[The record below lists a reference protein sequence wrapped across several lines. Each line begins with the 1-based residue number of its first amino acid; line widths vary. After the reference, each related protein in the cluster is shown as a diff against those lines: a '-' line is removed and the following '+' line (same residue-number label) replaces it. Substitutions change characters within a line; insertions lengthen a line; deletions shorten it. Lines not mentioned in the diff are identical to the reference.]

1 MLLMERQGRAI
12 AITWKSIE
20 SPRCSS
26 AEQGQRQSTSDS
38 SRRASA
44 PGDGAAPSS
53 GHGLKEPGPRR
64 ASLPGEPAAARG
76 EEGGN
81 GPRSR
86 TDGELEVRTAGTC
99 CALSRRMDSRSLCR
113 PSPGVAHKPNIGSLV
128 MR

>member
-1 MLLMERQGRAI
+1 MLLMERQGRAV

-20 SPRCSS
+20 SLRCSF

-44 PGDGAAPSS
+44 PGDGAATSS
-53 GHGLKEPGPRR
+53 GHGLQEPGPRR

-76 EEGGN
+76 EEGGG

-86 TDGELEVRTAGTC
+86 TDGELEVCTTGTC
-99 CALSRRMDSRSLCR
+99 CALSRRRDTRSLC
-113 PSPGVAHKPNIGSLV
+113 SLSAEVAHEPI
-128 MR
+128 